1 MLMGLDLYLVQQQ
14 AVEKFQRVVKI
25 IFYSMTPRG
34 GCSCSALYWFVAS
47 STLQLGV
54 DAHAIDVP
62 YVEKVIQA
70 AEFHRTARKEPPSAE
85 VQTSV
90 RAIETKRDGTDT
102 ARICTDAPP
111 APGGDERLR
120 GIKWRFCSSSL
131 DQHVAPAGGE
141 PKCSKHAAKRG
152 PSGFAFGPKR
162 LPQEPN
168 TGSAW

>member
-1 MLMGLDLYLVQQQ
+1 M
-14 AVEKFQRVVKI
+14 
-25 IFYSMTPRG
+25 
-34 GCSCSALYWFVAS
+34 AS

-54 DAHAIDVP
+54 DALAIDVP

-70 AEFHRTARKEPPSAE
+70 AEFHRSARKEPPSAE

-111 APGGDERLR
+111 LPEETKDSAGYNEDSAP
-120 GIKWRFCSSSL
+120 SSL

-152 PSGFAFGPKR
+152 PSGLAFGPKH

-168 TGSAW
+168 AGSAW

>member
-25 IFYSMTPRG
+25 IFYSMTPCG

-70 AEFHRTARKEPPSAE
+70 AEFHDSVGDFDSAG
-85 VQTSV
+85 S
-90 RAIETKRDGTDT
+90 TDS
-102 ARICTDAPP
+102 DADDSDIPDD
-111 APGGDERLR
+111 A
-120 GIKWRFCSSSL
+120 
-131 DQHVAPAGGE
+131 
-141 PKCSKHAAKRG
+141 
-152 PSGFAFGPKR
+152 
-162 LPQEPN
+162 
-168 TGSAW
+168 